1 MARGKN
7 AEKQGEI
14 QGDEELRPRPEEKL
28 GTYIR
33 RVRLMRGLSLPD
45 VARALADRPAS
56 QRLSHPYLSQIETG
70 QVHQPSR
77 DRLLSLATVLGIPA
91 EWLYEKADLPLQT
104 GVRESTNHGGIA
116 DYIATRATE
125 LEPQDQTMILRMI
138 ETVLNLRKEERKGR
152 KK

>member
-7 AEKQGEI
+7 AGKQG
-14 QGDEELRPRPEEKL
+14 QPKWDQELRPHPEEKL
-28 GTYIR
+28 GAYIR

-45 VARALADRPAS
+45 VARALGDRPSS

-77 DRLLSLATVLGIPA
+77 DRLESLASVLGIPS

-104 GVRESTNHGGIA
+104 GVRPATSRGGIA

>member
-7 AEKQGEI
+7 AEKQGVS
-14 QGDEELRPRPEEKL
+14 QSDEELRPRPDEKL

-45 VARALADRPAS
+45 VARALADRPSS

-77 DRLLSLATVLGIPA
+77 DRLSSLATVLAIPP
-91 EWLYEKADLPLQT
+91 EWLYEKADLPLEAGMRPAAT
-104 GVRESTNHGGIA
+104 HGGIA

-125 LEPQDQTMILRMI
+125 LEPQDQTMILKMI
-138 ETVLNLRKEERKGR
+138 ETVLNLRKGERKGR

>member
-1 MARGKN
+1 MVRGKKVVK
-7 AEKQGEI
+7 AEQSGL
-14 QGDEELRPRPEEKL
+14 DEDLRPRPEEKL
-28 GTYIR
+28 GGYIR

-45 VARALADRPAS
+45 VARALADRPSS

-70 QVHQPSR
+70 QVYQPSR
-77 DRLLSLATVLGIPA
+77 DRLQSLAGVLGVPP
-91 EWLYEKADLPLQT
+91 EWLYEKADLPVEMGARPAVT
-104 GVRESTNHGGIA
+104 HGGIA

-138 ETVLNLRKEERKGR
+138 ETVLNLRKEERRGR